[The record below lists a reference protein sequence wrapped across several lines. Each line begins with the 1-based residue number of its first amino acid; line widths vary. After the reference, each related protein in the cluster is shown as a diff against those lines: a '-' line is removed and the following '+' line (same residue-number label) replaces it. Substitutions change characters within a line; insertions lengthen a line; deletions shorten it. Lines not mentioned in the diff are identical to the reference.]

1 MIRKLIALSLLTL
14 PLLARADLVG
24 NYQLGPKQNVTI
36 YYQDAKHVRLE
47 TPGQG
52 YMLLTNG
59 KMYTVVKRNGQN
71 MVMDLEK
78 MGEIL
83 QKYRNQQ
90 HQKPAK
96 EKKPGKISI
105 SKTDQTETVAGYRG
119 VVHRVTVDGKTMR
132 MVLTNNRDVVK
143 LTHGFMETMLK
154 MGQTLTHQ
162 SNVSSEKVLQRIEKT
177 GYGGL
182 LKQQQGFE
190 LKSLKKEDK
199 PDSFYALPKDAKMVQ
214 MPAMGQQ

>member
-1 MIRKLIALSLLTL
+1 MIRKLLALSLLAL

-52 YMLLTNG
+52 YMLLTGG
-59 KMYTVVKRNGQN
+59 KMYTVVRRNGQT

-78 MGEIL
+78 MGEML

-90 HQKPAK
+90 HQNPPK

-105 SKTDQTETVAGYRG
+105 SKTDQTETVAGYQG

-132 MVLTNNRDVVK
+132 MVLTNNSDVIK

-154 MGQTLTHQ
+154 MGQTLTHK
-162 SNVSSEKVLQRIEKT
+162 SGASSEKVLKQIEKT

-182 LKQQQGFE
+182 LKQQHGFE

-199 PDSFYALPKDAKMVQ
+199 PDSFYALPKDAKMVEI
-214 MPAMGQQ
+214 PAMGQQ